1 MKTAT
6 EPDWPGIPGHR
17 VAAME
22 GMLARGWSYLSR
34 PAWRLLAAPVLILAV
49 PLWPLVLAVLWV
61 EFCSLR
67 PLPHEGPTG
76 LGTLNKNLRRHRH
89 ANPGFPTA

>member
-34 PAWRLLAAPVLILAV
+34 PAWRLLAAPFLILAV

-61 EFCSLR
+61 EFCSLQ
-67 PLPHEGPTG
+67 PLPHEGQTG
-76 LGTLNKNLRRHRH
+76 PGSRIKAPRRHRH
-89 ANPGFPTA
+89 ANLRFPAA